1 MPNCQVYR
9 HWMSLKLDGLL
20 DEDQERAL
28 QAHLAMCAACRAEW
42 EALQFV
48 SCLLNEQP
56 TVPAPT
62 GFVARFEGRLA
73 AERAARRRGVLG
85 AAALALGAFGLT
97 ALALSSLAGL
107 IVGLWPLLLQPSL
120 WESIGRWLAQLA
132 EVCLAVGGAVALL
145 LNSLFDA
152 MGGPIVLVYMLGVLL
167 LSILWSRLV
176 LRRVRAYRPVRH

>member
-1 MPNCQVYR
+1 MAQLATPRFDVSPPPHAHGRGNAPRFQLISKIAHALPGR
-9 HWMSLKLDGLL
+9 GL
-20 DEDQERAL
+20 Q
-28 QAHLAMCAACRAEW
+28 
-42 EALQFV
+42 
-48 SCLLNEQP
+48 
-56 TVPAPT
+56 
-62 GFVARFEGRLA
+62 
-73 AERAARRRGVLG
+73 RAARRRGVLG

-107 IVGLWPLLLQPSL
+107 IVGLWPLLLQPTL

-132 EVCLAVGGAVALL
+132 DVCLAVGGAVALL